1 MHKTEKP
8 SIWSTVHL
16 LLIHVHV
23 QVNLG
28 AQVKVEEGVHAEH
41 EEQDCRDDQERIL
54 RRKQRFKNIFKMFL
68 WAFFLFFCPNPE
80 SVFTLMNV
88 CFVWMSL
95 QCFIIVVLIYLCYV
109 CICQVSNAFL
119 FIWIHRMW
127 IKICCFLCLFWKPQI
142 FKLSLPVL
150 LMCIKGQI

>member
-1 MHKTEKP
+1 MVVCVNQFAHVHKTEKP

-68 WAFFLFFCPNPE
+68 WAFFFFLPK
-80 SVFTLMNV
+80 SRV
-88 CFVWMSL
+88 CL
-95 QCFIIVVLIYLCYV
+95 YTHECL
-109 CICQVSNAFL
+109 
-119 FIWIHRMW
+119 
-127 IKICCFLCLFWKPQI
+127 LCLNVIAVFHNCCAYLFVLRLYLP
-142 FKLSLPVL
+142 SL
-150 LMCIKGQI
+150 

>member
-1 MHKTEKP
+1 MVVCVNQFAHVHKTEKP

-68 WAFFLFFCPNPE
+68 WAFFYFSAQIPSL
-80 SVFTLMNV
+80 SLHS
-88 CFVWMSL
+88 WMSAL
-95 QCFIIVVLIYLCYV
+95 FECHCS
-109 CICQVSNAFL
+109 VS
-119 FIWIHRMW
+119 
-127 IKICCFLCLFWKPQI
+127 
-142 FKLSLPVL
+142 
-150 LMCIKGQI
+150 